1 MLDKHTGSPSTHAT
15 PRTTIAFST
24 SVGSVTVSH
33 PVHLTDRDRRHVADQ
48 LYRLADLLVAGLG
61 CDVEEPALVG
71 ADAPAPDGADRAHPA
86 PAGSGPIGGRP

>member
-48 LYRLADLLVAGLG
+48 LRRLADMFVAGLG
-61 CDVEEPALVG
+61 CDVEELALVG
-71 ADAPAPDGADRAHPA
+71 ADAPPPDGADLGRPA
-86 PAGSGPIGGRP
+86 PAGAGPIGGRP